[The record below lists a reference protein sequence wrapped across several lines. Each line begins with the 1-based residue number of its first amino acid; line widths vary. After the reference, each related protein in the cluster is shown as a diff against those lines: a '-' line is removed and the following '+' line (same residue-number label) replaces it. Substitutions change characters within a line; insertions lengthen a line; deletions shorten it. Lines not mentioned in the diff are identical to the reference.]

1 MQLRL
6 REIRTGRGRSQED
19 VAQHVGVKAAAVGK
33 WERGEN
39 HLRLGDAVK
48 IVTYLD
54 CTLDDLAGIGARE
67 LSAESRQHQELERAW
82 AKLGQAARRKLLDYA
97 RLLAQDEKRKQ

>member
-6 REIRTGRGRSQED
+6 REIRLARERTQEE
-19 VAQHVGVKAAAVGK
+19 VAREVGVKPAAVGK

-48 IVTYLD
+48 IVRYLD

-82 AKLGQAARRKLLDYA
+82 AGLGQTGRRKLLDYA
-97 RLLAQDEKRKQ
+97 RLLAQDEKHKK

>member
-6 REIRTGRGRSQED
+6 KELRLAKKRTQEEIARE
-19 VAQHVGVKAAAVGK
+19 VGVKTAAVGK

-39 HLRLGDAVK
+39 QLRLGEAVK
-48 IVTYLD
+48 IVRYLD

-67 LSAESRQHQELERAW
+67 LAAESKQHQELERAW
-82 AKLGQAARRKLLDYA
+82 AKLGRDGRRKLLDYA
-97 RLLAQDEKRKQ
+97 RLLAQDERRR